1 MTSVVVEN
9 GGAFKK
15 ELMRLNC
22 HDETDNIRQ
31 QIMDHASQAN
41 DGEAIQAEVVFEMN
55 EEKRRYVFSF
65 LVTDPEDEH
74 EDTGENRKVLIYKD
88 YDLEVLKG

>member
-9 GGAFKK
+9 GGLFKK

-22 HDETDNIRQ
+22 HGETDNIRQ
-31 QIMDHASQAN
+31 QIMDYASHAN
-41 DGEAIQAEVVFEMN
+41 DGEDIQAEVVFEMN
-55 EEKRRYVFSF
+55 AEKRKYVFSF
-65 LVTDPEDEH
+65 LVTDGDDEH
-74 EDTGENRKVLIYKD
+74 EDTGEKQTVLIYQD